1 MFHIEGRRFPFWIQ
15 EAEWPVSATG
25 KPMKFISQKSVYQ
38 VEVKQYIF
46 EDVDTHEQV
55 IVEQFY

>member
-1 MFHIEGRRFPFWIQ
+1 
-15 EAEWPVSATG
+15 
-25 KPMKFISQKSVYQ
+25 MKFISQKSVYQ